1 MIQAVATAEQFVDR
15 LVGAP
20 RSAAAG
26 APAAAGQ
33 AAGPQAVWKEGPTAV
48 GQAVGLQAVEKEGQ
62 AAVGPDVVPPDV
74 W

>member
-1 MIQAVATAEQFVDR
+1 MILGQ
-15 LVGAP
+15 
-20 RSAAAG
+20 
-26 APAAAGQ
+26 AAAGQ
-33 AAGPQAVWKEGPTAV
+33 AVGPQAVWKEGPTAV